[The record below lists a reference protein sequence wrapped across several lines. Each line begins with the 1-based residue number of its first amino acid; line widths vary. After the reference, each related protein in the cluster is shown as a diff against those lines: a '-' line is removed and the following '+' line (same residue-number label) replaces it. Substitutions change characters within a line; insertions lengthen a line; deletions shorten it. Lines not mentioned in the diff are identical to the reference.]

1 VAIKDSEEL
10 YNVRKDASYTV
21 IEGMNHIF
29 KDAPMDRALNAATYR
44 NPDSP
49 LSLELVPLILDF
61 INKRIQ

>member
-1 VAIKDSEEL
+1 
-10 YNVRKDASYTV
+10 V